1 MSRGRWGVRRDQR
14 PVHACFL
21 PLSTSGAGQVRS
33 AVAAGISSQLSRSPQ
48 AASGH
53 QPLRASSPSPPG
65 PSSSP
70 FNHPQLRLSFPSS
83 EGWNLLPAFSTSS
96 VSPLCQLTCP
106 IPDSQFCML
115 NSLLH
120 WQMRLLSPDYTLAD
134 TPPTREDSDLLCSP
148 RLLQTRNFLWECYPQ
163 PQTCIAIPLTLTY
176 APQNI
181 FLSNFGDFLTSLS
194 LLVKHNLTLVRIPRD
209 TGCCL

>member
-1 MSRGRWGVRRDQR
+1 MSVGRWGVRRDQR

-21 PLSTSGAGQVRS
+21 PLSTSGAGQVPQQ
-33 AVAAGISSQLSRSPQ
+33 AAAGISSQLSRSPQ

-53 QPLRASSPSPPG
+53 QALRASSPSRPG
-65 PSSSP
+65 FSP
-70 FNHPQLRLSFPSS
+70 FNHPQLRLLFPSS
-83 EGWNLLPAFSTSS
+83 EGWYLLPAFSTSVISS
-96 VSPLCQLTCP
+96 VSPLRQLTCP

-115 NSLLH
+115 NSLLR

-134 TPPTREDSDLLCSP
+134 TPPTQEDTDLLRSP
-148 RLLQTRNFLWECYPQ
+148 RLLPTRNFLWECDPQ
-163 PQTCIAIPLTLTY
+163 PQMCIAIPLTLTY

-194 LLVKHNLTLVRIPRD
+194 
-209 TGCCL
+209 